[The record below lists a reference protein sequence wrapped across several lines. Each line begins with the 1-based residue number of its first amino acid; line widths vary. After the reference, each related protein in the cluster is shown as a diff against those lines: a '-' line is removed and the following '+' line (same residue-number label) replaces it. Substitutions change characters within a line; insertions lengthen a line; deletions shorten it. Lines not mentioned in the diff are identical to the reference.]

1 MVKFETEDRIDWMK
15 FRSDKKQHLDSSEYE
30 LICQLHSKYYG
41 HKFYKPCTCNPKTI
55 VKWIKDLNKIWDNGD
70 KENS

>member
-1 MVKFETEDRIDWMK
+1 MVKFEKADRTDWRK
-15 FRSDKKQHLDSSEYE
+15 FRMDNKQHLSTKEYD
-30 LICQLHSKYYG
+30 LVCNLHAKYYR

-70 KENS
+70 QKN